1 SESVVRSAHVEPVVQ
16 YRLLRRGTDA
26 DRRQHAAQCVD
37 GSNRKAHGSVVLQEH
52 QPRRYATAAA
62 PMGDLQ
68 RDEHADLQRPR
79 QRAWYADLR
88 CDLERG
94 QLDRA
99 ADAVRRAIY
108 VLMLRVRVALSLVL
122 VLSATL
128 LLHAQAGQQ
137 PRPADDRDGNRFGAS
152 TPADLAVTERGR
164 TLYSSGC
171 AFCHGADA
179 RGAQGPDLARSLYVS
194 NDEGGRVLG
203 EFLKAGRPA
212 NGMPPFPTLTAGD
225 LGDLSAFLKTRVT
238 AARARPPMDP
248 ASIVVGNAMAGAVYF
263 NGAGRCSTCHSP
275 TGDFKGIG
283 AKYNPVVLQGRMIN
297 PRVVG
302 GGRGVTVPPPPPA
315 TVKVTL

>member
-1 SESVVRSAHVEPVVQ
+1 
-16 YRLLRRGTDA
+16 
-26 DRRQHAAQCVD
+26 
-37 GSNRKAHGSVVLQEH
+37 
-52 QPRRYATAAA
+52 
-62 PMGDLQ
+62 
-68 RDEHADLQRPR
+68 
-79 QRAWYADLR
+79 
-88 CDLERG
+88 
-94 QLDRA
+94 
-99 ADAVRRAIY
+99 
-108 VLMLRVRVALSLVL
+108 MLRVWAPSLVL
-122 VLSATL
+122 VFSATL

-152 TPADLAVTERGR
+152 TPADPAAIERGR

-179 RGAQGPDLARSLYVS
+179 RGAQGPDLARSLYVT

-212 NGMPPFPTLTAGD
+212 NGMPPFPMLTAGD

-248 ASIVVGNAMAGAVYF
+248 ASIVVGNAMAGAAYF
-263 NGAGRCSTCHSP
+263 NGAGRCATCHSP

-283 AKYNPVVLQGRMIN
+283 ARYNPVVLQGRMIN

-315 TVKVTL
+315 TVKVTLPGGQVVTGRMVSVSDFFVTLVDGNGVRRTIERDNDVPKVEISDPLEAHRQQMLVYTDRIMHDLVAYLVTLK

>member
-1 SESVVRSAHVEPVVQ
+1 M
-16 YRLLRRGTDA
+16 
-26 DRRQHAAQCVD
+26 
-37 GSNRKAHGSVVLQEH
+37 
-52 QPRRYATAAA
+52 PRVWA
-62 PMGDLQ
+62 P
-68 RDEHADLQRPR
+68 
-79 QRAWYADLR
+79 
-88 CDLERG
+88 
-94 QLDRA
+94 
-99 ADAVRRAIY
+99 
-108 VLMLRVRVALSLVL
+108 SLVL
-122 VLSATL
+122 VFSATL
-128 LLHAQAGQQ
+128 LLHAQAGQQQ

-152 TPADLAVTERGR
+152 TPADPAAIERGR

-179 RGAQGPDLARSLYVS
+179 RGAQGPDLARSLSVT
-194 NDEGGRVLG
+194 NDEGGRILG

-225 LGDLSAFLKTRVT
+225 LADLSAFLKTRVT

-248 ASIVVGNAMAGAVYF
+248 ASIVVGNAMAGAAYF

-315 TVKVTL
+315 TVKVTMPGGQMVAGRLVSVNDFFVTLVDGNGVRRTIDRDNEVPKVEISDPLEAHRQQMLVYTDQIMHDLVAYLVTLK

>member
-1 SESVVRSAHVEPVVQ
+1 
-16 YRLLRRGTDA
+16 
-26 DRRQHAAQCVD
+26 
-37 GSNRKAHGSVVLQEH
+37 
-52 QPRRYATAAA
+52 
-62 PMGDLQ
+62 
-68 RDEHADLQRPR
+68 
-79 QRAWYADLR
+79 
-88 CDLERG
+88 
-94 QLDRA
+94 
-99 ADAVRRAIY
+99 
-108 VLMLRVRVALSLVL
+108 MLRVWAPSLVL
-122 VLSATL
+122 VFSATL

-152 TPADLAVTERGR
+152 TPADPAAIERGR

-179 RGAQGPDLARSLYVS
+179 RGAQGPDLARSLYVT

-212 NGMPPFPTLTAGD
+212 NGMPPFPMLTAGD
-225 LGDLSAFLKTRVT
+225 LGDLSAFLQTRVT

-248 ASIVVGNAMAGAVYF
+248 ASIVVGNAMAGAAYF
-263 NGAGRCSTCHSP
+263 NGAGRCATCHSP

-283 AKYNPVVLQGRMIN
+283 ARYNPVVLQGRMIN

-315 TVKVTL
+315 TVKVTLPGGQVVTGRMVSVSDFFVTLVDGNGVRRTIERDNDVPKVEISDPLEAHRQQMLVYTDRIMHDLVAYLVTLK